1 MLMTSRS
8 ASTPTSLRLR
18 SLLVAGLAAGALSA
32 IAPVVTSPVLP
43 VGTAT
48 ALDPAQNQDLLVPAG
63 SLATTLTD
71 PAKRAGVVDR
81 LTAAAGRTAEEE
93 GGIVARSLAAASAG
107 DPDAARTLMD
117 RQLVGYANALQ
128 PQWDAY
134 RATGASGS
142 FGRFL
147 ADRAPEVSAALV
159 GVSDRFAAAAD
170 SVGARVTYQLA
181 RSGAK
186 DSITAALPEM
196 GTIVEDAM
204 R

>member
-1 MLMTSRS
+1 MTSRS
-8 ASTPTSLRLR
+8 APAPTSLRLR

-32 IAPVVTSPVLP
+32 IAPVVTTPVLP

-71 PAKRAGVVDR
+71 PARRADVVDR
-81 LTAAAGRTAEEE
+81 LATAAGRTAEDQ
-93 GGIVARSLAAASAG
+93 GGIVARSLAAATGG
-107 DPDAARTLMD
+107 DSDAARALMD

-134 RATGASGS
+134 RAAGGSGGFGAY
-142 FGRFL
+142 L
-147 ADRAPEVSAALV
+147 EARAPEVSSSLLS
-159 GVSDRFAAAAD
+159 VSDRFAEAAD
-170 SVGARVTYQLA
+170 SVGARVTYRLA
-181 RSGAK
+181 RSSAQ

-196 GTIVEDAM
+196 GSIVEDEM